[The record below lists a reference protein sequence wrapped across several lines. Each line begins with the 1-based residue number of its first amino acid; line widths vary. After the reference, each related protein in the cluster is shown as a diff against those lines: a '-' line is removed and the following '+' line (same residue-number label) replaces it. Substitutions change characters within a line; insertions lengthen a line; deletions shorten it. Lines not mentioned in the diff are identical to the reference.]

1 MRAQPRRA
9 PMAPSVILARA
20 FAKQHVIEMS
30 RYAFDTVAGLVLMYA
45 LFVIVFFGVKGVG
58 GVTEGQTLS
67 SIVLGFN
74 VWALLVFAY
83 SSVAT
88 GLLAEAQTGTLEQ
101 LAMSPQGLLRTVLI
115 KFGVSFVFILLQ
127 ITTLLIAAMATTGR
141 WLHVDL
147 LSIVPLL
154 LVTAG
159 AILGLG
165 LVMGGLALV
174 FKRVQAVSAM
184 LQLVLLVLVAVPADQ
199 FPIVRLVP
207 ISLGYKLLN
216 NVMVDGLSIA
226 AIPVQDL
233 LLLLGSTGVCLLLGF
248 GVFKKM
254 ESIAKDRGLLG
265 QY

>member
-1 MRAQPRRA
+1 MTARGSRA
-9 PMAPSVILARA
+9 PITASVIVAKG
-20 FAKQHVIEMS
+20 FAKQHVIEMT
-30 RYAFDTVAGLVLMYA
+30 RYAFDTVAGLIMMYV

-88 GLLAEAQTGTLEQ
+88 VLLAEAQTGTLEQ

-115 KFGVSFVFILLQ
+115 KFWVSFVFIILQ
-127 ITTLLIAAMATTGR
+127 VTALLIVAMATTGR
-141 WLHVDL
+141 WLHVDV

-154 LVTAG
+154 LMTAA
-159 AILGLG
+159 AILGIG

-174 FKRVQAVSAM
+174 FKRVQHVAAM
-184 LQLVLLVLVAVPADQ
+184 LQLVLIGLVAAPVDQ
-199 FPIVRLVP
+199 FPIVKLVP
-207 ISLGYKLLN
+207 VSLGYNLLSS
-216 NVMVDGLSIA
+216 VMVDGLSIMA
-226 AIPVQDL
+226 LPLQDL
-233 LLLLGSTGVCLLLGF
+233 GLLLTGAGVYLLLGF
-248 GVFKKM
+248 AVFRKM
-254 ESIAKDRGLLG
+254 EAIARDRGLLG